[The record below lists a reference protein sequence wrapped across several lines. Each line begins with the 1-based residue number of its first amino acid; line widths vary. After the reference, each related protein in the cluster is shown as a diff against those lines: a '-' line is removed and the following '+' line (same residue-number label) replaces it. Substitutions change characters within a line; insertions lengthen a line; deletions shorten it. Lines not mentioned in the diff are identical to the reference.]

1 MVVDSSAV
9 ISILLGEDEAERLA
23 RALLSEPR
31 PIMSAFSSLET
42 AIVIEARKG
51 PAGGR
56 EWDLLTFKA
65 GIELIA
71 FTQAQRTLA
80 LEAWRRFGRGRHP
93 AGLNIGDCC
102 SYALAAHTGRP
113 LLFKGED
120 FAHTDLARVE
130 W

>member
-9 ISILLGEDEAERLA
+9 IAILLGEDDADRLA
-23 RALLSEPR
+23 RALLSDPN
-31 PIMSAFSSLET
+31 PIMSAFSDLET

-51 PAGGR
+51 PAGSR
-56 EWDLLTFKA
+56 EWDLMTFKA
-65 GIELIA
+65 GIKIVA

-80 LEAWRRFGRGRHP
+80 LEAWRRFGKGRHP

-102 SYALAAHTGRP
+102 SYALAIHTGEP
-113 LLFKGED
+113 LLFKGTD
-120 FAHTDLARVE
+120 FIHTDLVRIE

>member
-9 ISILLGEDEAERLA
+9 IAILLGEVEAERLA
-23 RALLSEPR
+23 RALLSDGA
-31 PIMSAFSSLET
+31 PIMSAFSGLET

-56 EWDLLTFKA
+56 EWELLAFKA
-65 GIELIA
+65 GIKPIP
-71 FTQAQRTLA
+71 FTQAQQTLA
-80 LEAWRRFGRGRHP
+80 LEAWRRFGKGRHR

-102 SYALAAHTGRP
+102 SYALAAHTGQP
-113 LLFKGED
+113 LLCKGED
-120 FAHTDLARVE
+120 FSHTDLARVE